1 MVFSRSSQSS
11 WHFRHVDLPVVIFVL
26 SLRYGVHRGH
36 RSSWP
41 HSAWAWEQHE
51 QRQKSERTWDL
62 TENFNSLAV
71 FVALGLCE
79 ECQEI
84 GMT

>member
-1 MVFSRSSQSS
+1 MVYRELRSR
-11 WHFRHVDLPVVIFVL
+11 
-26 SLRYGVHRGH
+26 
-36 RSSWP
+36 WP

-62 TENFNSLAV
+62 KENFNSLAM
-71 FVALGLCE
+71 FAALGLCE